1 MYSAG
6 VTDILL
12 RGEQVLSGVVFKISA
27 GFLVGALVLLAAA
40 LTLSEYYLQE
50 ERRLAAAGDV
60 AGAIEASRMAVR
72 LDPFDTDALEEQSVL
87 LQQQERPEEA
97 ADALRAA
104 IERDPHNYM
113 PYLRLGTLQLYALDD
128 LDGAVESYRDALR
141 LNPNATAAREAL
153 AQTLI
158 RRGDLGEAREE
169 YEKLREEGTI
179 SYQGLYDLGR
189 IYVRTGKPG
198 EGLEAIQHAQRR
210 AEAGLDDLE
219 GPLRTQQQELIESME
234 LAKADALVVQGRYDE
249 AREVISESSSEQ
261 APALL
266 QLLNSDPE
274 AYRESVVLSEIY

>member
-1 MYSAG
+1 LYSG
-6 VTDILL
+6 GDTDILM
-12 RGEQVLSGVVFKISA
+12 RGEQVLSGVIFKISA
-27 GFLVGALVLLAAA
+27 GFLVGALVLLATA
-40 LTLSEYYLQE
+40 LSLSEYYLKE

-60 AGAIEASRMAVR
+60 VGAIEASRMAVR

-87 LQQQERPEEA
+87 LQQQEEPEAA

-113 PYLRLGTLQLYALDD
+113 PYLRLGTLQLYALND
-128 LDGAVESYRDALR
+128 LDGAVESYREALK

-153 AQTLI
+153 AQALI
-158 RRGDLGEAREE
+158 RNGELGAAREE

-179 SYQGLYDLGR
+179 SYQGLFDLGR

-198 EGLEAIQHAQRR
+198 EGLQAIQHAQRR
-210 AEAGLDDLE
+210 AEAGLDELE
-219 GPLRTQQQELIESME
+219 GPLRIQQQELIESME

-249 AREVISESSSEQ
+249 AREVISQSSSEQ

-266 QLLNSDPE
+266 HLLNSDPE
-274 AYRESVVLSEIY
+274 AYRESVVMSEIY

>member
-1 MYSAG
+1 LYSG
-6 VTDILL
+6 DDTDILM

-27 GFLVGALVLLAAA
+27 GFLVGALVLLATA
-40 LTLSEYYLQE
+40 LTLSEYYLKE

-97 ADALRAA
+97 ADVLRAA

-128 LDGAVESYRDALR
+128 LDAAVESYRNALR
-141 LNPNATAAREAL
+141 LNPKATAASEAL
-153 AQTLI
+153 AQALV
-158 RRGDLGEAREE
+158 RKGDLGAAKEE

-198 EGLEAIQHAQRR
+198 EGLQAIQHAQRR
-210 AEAGLDDLE
+210 AEAGLDELE
-219 GPLRTQQQELIESME
+219 GPLKAQQQELIESME

>member
-1 MYSAG
+1 M
-6 VTDILL
+6 

-27 GFLVGALVLLAAA
+27 GFLVGALVLLATA
-40 LTLSEYYLQE
+40 LTLSEYYLKE

-128 LDGAVESYRDALR
+128 LDGAVESYRDTLR
-141 LNPNATAAREAL
+141 LNPKATAAREAL

-158 RRGDLGEAREE
+158 RKGDLGAAKEE
-169 YEKLREEGTI
+169 YEKLREGGTI

-210 AEAGLDDLE
+210 AEAGLDELE

-249 AREVISESSSEQ
+249 ARQVISQSSSEQ